1 MSSALSA
8 TQYIEDRLFCELN
21 LVLLTLRLF
30 SKMRQFQ
37 VIKKNLTMGKF
48 TNEED
53 RIILQAVKDGVP
65 CRWSQIALLVPGR
78 VGKQLR
84 ERFMN
89 HIDPS
94 LKTTQWIEIEDDILM
109 EATKIFGTSWKNIA
123 KILYGRYVLI

>member
-1 MSSALSA
+1 
-8 TQYIEDRLFCELN
+8 
-21 LVLLTLRLF
+21 
-30 SKMRQFQ
+30 
-37 VIKKNLTMGKF
+37 MGKF
-48 TNEED
+48 TEEED
-53 RIILQAVKDGVP
+53 QIILQAVKDGVP